1 MSNIF
6 SLDIVEE
13 VTNKQISEEGEV
25 QVTLYYNEEDRYL
38 LDLVD
43 KLALQQRKS
52 RSAVIMSILE
62 EYFERDKRLGEILV
76 DLGVLDYSR
85 VDQALKEQEAE
96 GRKRPIG
103 EILVQKGW
111 ARPQDVERALV
122 IQSRVRRS

>member
-1 MSNIF
+1 M
-6 SLDIVEE
+6 
-13 VTNKQISEEGEV
+13 QI
-25 QVTLYYNEEDRYL
+25 TLYCNDDDKYL

-76 DLGVLDYSR
+76 DLGAIDSTR
-85 VDQALKEQEAE
+85 VKQALAEQEE
-96 GRKRPIG
+96 GGRRRLIG
-103 EILVQKGW
+103 EILIDKGW
-111 ARPQDVERALV
+111 VRPGDVERALI

>member
-1 MSNIF
+1 M
-6 SLDIVEE
+6 
-13 VTNKQISEEGEV
+13 NKEDEV

-38 LDLVD
+38 LELVD

-76 DLGVLDYSR
+76 DLGVLDHAR
-85 VDQALKEQEAE
+85 VTQALAEQAAE
-96 GRKRPIG
+96 VQRRPIG
-103 EILVQKGW
+103 EILVEKGW
-111 ARPQDVERALV
+111 VRPQDVERALI